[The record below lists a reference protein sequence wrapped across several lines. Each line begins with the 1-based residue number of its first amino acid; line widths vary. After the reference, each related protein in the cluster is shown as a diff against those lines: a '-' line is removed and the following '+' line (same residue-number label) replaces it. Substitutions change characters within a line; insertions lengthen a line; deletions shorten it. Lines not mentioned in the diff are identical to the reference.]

1 MCVTHILFSS
11 FAFLPSFPALCVS
24 HFGAETGYIVEALLG
39 VPLLPAL
46 LASKAEFLVLVLSL
60 GIGAAKI
67 TVNILVF
74 RVKKKKTQLASLIY
88 MTAVCRAEMQPLT
101 PSCWTLSWVPEK
113 SLYPPS
119 CLLPRNPVCQSF
131 LEWGGGIK
139 HLKSQFDNIVTHSYF
154 A

>member
-24 HFGAETGYIVEALLG
+24 HFGAETGNIVEALLG

-74 RVKKKKTQLASLIY
+74 RVKKKKNSTCQLDIY
-88 MTAVCRAEMQPLT
+88 DCSV
-101 PSCWTLSWVPEK
+101 
-113 SLYPPS
+113 
-119 CLLPRNPVCQSF
+119 QS
-131 LEWGGGIK
+131 
-139 HLKSQFDNIVTHSYF
+139 
-154 A
+154 

>member
-1 MCVTHILFSS
+1 MGFSGFSSNFIISLDTFSTLMNSVNQSVSVLYVCVTHILFSS

-24 HFGAETGYIVEALLG
+24 HFGAETGNIVEALLG

-74 RVKKKKTQLASLIY
+74 RVKKKISTCQLDIY
-88 MTAVCRAEMQPLT
+88 DCSV
-101 PSCWTLSWVPEK
+101 
-113 SLYPPS
+113 
-119 CLLPRNPVCQSF
+119 QS
-131 LEWGGGIK
+131 
-139 HLKSQFDNIVTHSYF
+139 
-154 A
+154 

>member
-1 MCVTHILFSS
+1 MNSVNQSVSVLYVCVTHILFSS

-24 HFGAETGYIVEALLG
+24 HFGAETGNIVEALLG

-74 RVKKKKTQLASLIY
+74 RVKKKISTCQLDIY
-88 MTAVCRAEMQPLT
+88 DCSV
-101 PSCWTLSWVPEK
+101 
-113 SLYPPS
+113 
-119 CLLPRNPVCQSF
+119 QS
-131 LEWGGGIK
+131 
-139 HLKSQFDNIVTHSYF
+139 
-154 A
+154 